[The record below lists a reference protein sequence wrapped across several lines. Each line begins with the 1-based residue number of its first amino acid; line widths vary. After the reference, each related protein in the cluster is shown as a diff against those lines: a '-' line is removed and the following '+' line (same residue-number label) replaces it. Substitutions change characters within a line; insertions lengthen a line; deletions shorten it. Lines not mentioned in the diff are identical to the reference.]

1 MFAMR
6 PALYTRESCTPAEQ
20 PPCSTA
26 PTNIAAQTAIRDA
39 EASPDL
45 AARIAQARRDARR
58 DPAQAAMLL
67 RSWMSDHG

>member
-1 MFAMR
+1 MLAMR
-6 PALYTRESCTPAEQ
+6 PALYQRESHLPVEK
-20 PPCSTA
+20 PKSSSA
-26 PTNIAAQTAIRDA
+26 PVDNAD
-39 EASPDL
+39 ASPDL